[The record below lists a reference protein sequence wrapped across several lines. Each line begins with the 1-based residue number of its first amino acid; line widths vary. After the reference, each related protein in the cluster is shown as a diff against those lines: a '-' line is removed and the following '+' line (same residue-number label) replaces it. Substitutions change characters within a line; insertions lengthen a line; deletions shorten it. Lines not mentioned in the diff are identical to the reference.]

1 MARILLVDDQK
12 DVRFVMSELLDDMG
26 HEVVEADSAA
36 ACLNQFDDSEH
47 DVLLLDL
54 HMPEVS
60 GQELLENLRRDHAQ
74 ATPPVIVLT
83 GSQSANDLR
92 AIRELGIQGLIHKP
106 WTPEEVEAQLND
118 ALSAAA

>member
-1 MARILLVDDQK
+1 MDDQK